1 MMESGQAL
9 PAKIKTVWRISAGC
23 SFLVGLLITGGLLTA
38 TVIWQWSRLF
48 WLISAGL
55 TVAEVVIELALI
67 PYRYRFWR
75 YRISER
81 DVEIESGFF
90 FHQQTAIPINR
101 IQNVT
106 LEAGPIL
113 QWQKLQTVSIET
125 AATSHKIESVLPETA
140 QQLKQQIM
148 ALALEA
154 KPDDR

>member
-1 MMESGQAL
+1 M
-9 PAKIKTVWRISAGC
+9 
-23 SFLVGLLITGGLLTA
+23 
-38 TVIWQWSRLF
+38 
-48 WLISAGL
+48 
-55 TVAEVVIELALI
+55 
-67 PYRYRFWR
+67 
-75 YRISER
+75 
-81 DVEIESGFF
+81 EIESGFF